1 MMGKKMGAGQ
11 NKKLKADFG
20 RDKQESLG
28 PEEKRELARRQGSS
42 KKRQGKT

>member
-1 MMGKKMGAGQ
+1 MGKKLGAGQ
-11 NKKLKADFG
+11 NKKLKADAG
-20 RDKQESLG
+20 RDKNESLG